1 VKFYYEARPWLF
13 ILLVLVFACRRSFR
27 RQVCFSRKPL
37 WTGSS
42 RVPNGLVPLAIA
54 AYLLCRLVGS
64 LAEQYEKL
72 FRTTLSDLA
81 NRRTSALVARL
92 LSAFLPWRS
101 TTTPHI
107 TTRSTP

>member
-1 VKFYYEARPWLF
+1 MQTVLPAAG
-13 ILLVLVFACRRSFR
+13 LLLEKAIVDRFVQGAH
-27 RQVCFSRKPL
+27 
-37 WTGSS
+37 
-42 RVPNGLVPLAIA
+42 GLVPLAIA